1 MSHML
6 ENKIDINFIKLKEIQ
21 DKTEESYNKIMND
34 CLLNNFQ
41 NIENT
46 IKLIKQQFEE
56 IKNNFLNEL
65 KNNIEE
71 IKNNNHK
78 IIISN
83 EFKIE
88 NNLISF
94 EILGSTIIN
103 KESAELNNDNNIDLD
118 YKIKKEKKIEE
129 KKENIKQ
136 EKKEEEKKE
145 LEFEKKK
152 QQKIKT
158 KSPEE
163 IIEEIKKNLS
173 NEEKIEFQPPMI
185 EKNQLSISNA
195 LNEGIMEED
204 DDSSNFEFLLIDLEV
219 NLNQYKGQVFDD
231 ENNNEILE
239 VMKQNIN
246 QKGEINVK
254 DDLNNNNINS
264 PKDNLNN
271 NLLNNLKQNPNI
283 IKNMNNNNPKL
294 KAIYQKYKNNIP
306 KNELEDEIKKLD
318 YKERNLIEF
327 SCFYPNSNYYN
338 TYNIYLKIKEK
349 IDLDKKLP
357 LLFSFINIPPFSY
370 ISGGRD
376 SNAKELKK
384 IIRIQRTG
392 EKKCEY
398 IEMTN
403 LKKARS
409 NHTSIY
415 IPSLNSI
422 AFISGSKTTS
432 CEILNLNNNKI
443 IELKDLHIQREG
455 ASPCLFNEKIL
466 YVFFGYNT
474 KSDKYITSIEKLDLK
489 EFKNKWEE
497 ITFKLTSSNMNL
509 YQKQNLSC
517 IPYSMNNKDGILLI
531 GGIGNNGMESKEV
544 LYYCIKTKS
553 ISVFQNLNFPSSY
566 THLSFINY
574 GFDTYDDVYNLTNF
588 GILIKYDQI
597 KEEFTP
603 IMI

>member
-1 MSHML
+1 MSD
-6 ENKIDINFIKLKEIQ
+6 NKIEIEFTKLKEIQ

-34 CLLNNFQ
+34 CLFNNFQ

-65 KNNIEE
+65 KNNIDQ
-71 IKNNNHK
+71 ITNNKNK
-78 IIISN
+78 IIIN
-83 EFKIE
+83 NQFTIE
-88 NNLISF
+88 NNHISF
-94 EILGSTIIN
+94 EILGTKLIKEVIIPLN
-103 KESAELNNDNNIDLD
+103 KNDKIGNEVKINNV
-118 YKIKKEKKIEE
+118 KEIG
-129 KKENIKQ
+129 

-145 LEFEKKK
+145 EQYKNKV

-158 KSPEE
+158 KTPEE
-163 IIEEIKKNLS
+163 IIEEIRKNLS
-173 NEEKIEFQPPMI
+173 NEDKGEFQPPMI

-195 LNEGIMEED
+195 LNEGLMEED
-204 DDSSNFEFLLIDLEV
+204 SKDSSNFEFLIFDLEV
-219 NLNQYKGQVFDD
+219 YMNQYKGQIFDD

-239 VMKQNIN
+239 IMKQNPN
-246 QKGEINVK
+246 KQETNVK
-254 DDLNNNNINS
+254 DDLNNKNNNINT
-264 PKDNLNN
+264 PTDNLNN
-271 NLLNNLKQNPNI
+271 NLLNDLKLNPNI
-283 IKNMNNNNPKL
+283 IKNKNNNNPKL
-294 KAIYQKYKNNIP
+294 KEIYQKYKKNIP

>member
-1 MSHML
+1 ML